1 MRKPHALAV
10 GLGCLLLL
18 LVLLSHSGRSQSTQ
32 EPIHKEDCYGFELNK
47 LSVNHQ
53 GKNVLHLTVL
63 YRYASG
69 LKTADYMDV
78 NQLRKGVLDTIRTYP
93 NTTDYW
99 EVFNA
104 RIADNLFTRYANQLD
119 ALRVKLEIAPDTA
132 EPFART
138 SLVVRSHPGSPP
150 LIP

>member
-1 MRKPHALAV
+1 MRKPHALAL

-18 LVLLSHSGRSQSTQ
+18 VLLSLSGSSQSAQ
-32 EPIHKEDCYGFELNK
+32 EPSHKEDCYGFELDK
-47 LSVNHQ
+47 LRVNHQ
-53 GKNVLHLTVL
+53 GKNVLHLAVL
-63 YRYASG
+63 YHYAPG

-78 NQLRKGVLDTIRTYP
+78 NHLRKDVLNTIHTYP
-93 NTTDYW
+93 NAADYW
-99 EVFNA
+99 EVYNA
-104 RIADNLFTRYANQLD
+104 RIADNLFKRYANQLD